1 MIQRIQTLYLI
12 LAMALQVLVPFVP
25 GGRELFVQGGISLIL
40 ILGAGVLSFI
50 TILLYKNR
58 PVQLTVSKV
67 NIVVTSLALII
78 LVVQKLILP
87 GGEVPVKGI
96 EYFGMALVLAAAVLV
111 LLAQVAIRR
120 DEMLVKSADRLR

>member
-12 LAMALQVLVPFVP
+12 LAMALQVLVPFIP
-25 GGRELFVQGGISLIL
+25 AGRELFARGGISLIL

-50 TILLYKNR
+50 TILFYKNR
-58 PVQLTVSKV
+58 PVQLTVSKF
-67 NIVVTSLALII
+67 NIIATSLALII
-78 LVVQKLILP
+78 LVAQKLVLP

-111 LLAQVAIRR
+111 LLAQMAIRR